1 MKKKKKPL
9 GLWAEVVREFVTNYD
24 LDFMEESGFVFDG
37 IFYLLYFKY
46 HEDLG
51 INDVLEFNE
60 KFSQELEKIQYS

>member
-1 MKKKKKPL
+1 MKKIEKKPIN
-9 GLWAEVVREFVTNYD
+9 WAFVIHEFMKYD
-24 LDFMEESGFVFDG
+24 LSLFEKMGFAYDGLVF
-37 IFYLLYFKY
+37 LLYFKY